1 MLEINF
7 SAEEMIASQAPVQPS
22 VFTTF
27 PIADSTVQSN
37 FDLNASDYYNFSFSA
52 SEYGFPELWMRHS
65 PLIIALLCVAYS
77 LVFFLGILGNSL
89 VVSVVMRSPRMRTVT
104 NFFIVNLACA
114 DILVVIFCLPAT
126 LLGNIFVR
134 KY

>member
-1 MLEINF
+1 MLEINYSSEELIVSLSSERPTMF
-7 SAEEMIASQAPVQPS
+7 PNLPPGDSAFTNS
-22 VFTTF
+22 VEF
-27 PIADSTVQSN
+27 N
-37 FDLNASDYYNFSFSA
+37 ESDYDSNYSA
-52 SEYGFPELWMRHS
+52 LVYSEYSMRHS
-65 PLIIALLCVAYS
+65 PALIAIFCMAYS
-77 LVFFLGILGNSL
+77 LVFVLGILGNSL
-89 VVSVVMRSPRMRTVT
+89 VISVVFRSPRMRTVT